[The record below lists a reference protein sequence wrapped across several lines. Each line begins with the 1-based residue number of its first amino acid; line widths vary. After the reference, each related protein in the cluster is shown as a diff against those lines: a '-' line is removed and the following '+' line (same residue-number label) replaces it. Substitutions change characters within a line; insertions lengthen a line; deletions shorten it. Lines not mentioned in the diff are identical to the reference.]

1 MYLGNYVKGGLDVPD
16 LVLKIIIG
24 FFIGLL
30 CGIIPLVF
38 GLIKKNRLLA
48 FVGIATSTV
57 AGVLF
62 KALDRSPFSA
72 VVVAVLFVFIIIA
85 NVKRKEKLKQD
96 QDSDNEEDFEDNDI
110 D

>member
-1 MYLGNYVKGGLDVPD
+1 MPD
-16 LVLKIIIG
+16 LVLKIVIG

-38 GLIKKNRLLA
+38 GLIKKNRVLA
-48 FVGIATSTV
+48 FVGIASSTL
-57 AGVLF
+57 AGALF

-85 NVKRKEKLKQD
+85 NVKRKEKMKQD
-96 QDSDNEEDFEDNDI
+96 QETDDDAFDSEDEDND
-110 D
+110 